1 MNQKIVSFFY
11 HDDDGKKVVI
21 TLDDP
26 IDIPDECHLRKADGT
41 YDDDLELSIENIE
54 YMLDGLIDHSKQW
67 PDYIKSCREAVSK
80 HPDVTLDMVDW
91 CAYASEVGMK
101 LIKHEFMLAFKIMSK
116 CNHSVDGKPGLL
128 DKYSGCIKEMVYII
142 SGCIKEMDDII
153 SEINGIDQSDGE
165 SH

>member
-1 MNQKIVSFFY
+1 MA
-11 HDDDGKKVVI
+11 
-21 TLDDP
+21 
-26 IDIPDECHLRKADGT
+26 R
-41 YDDDLELSIENIE
+41 
-54 YMLDGLIDHSKQW
+54 
-67 PDYIKSCREAVSK
+67 YIKSCREAVSK

-153 SEINGIDQSDGE
+153 SEIKNKNSAHSGRCGANSRENQSGRAE
-165 SH
+165 RSRHRACRKLRRAARSGRSAFFRRQMNFRHSSVSGTRGTAATP